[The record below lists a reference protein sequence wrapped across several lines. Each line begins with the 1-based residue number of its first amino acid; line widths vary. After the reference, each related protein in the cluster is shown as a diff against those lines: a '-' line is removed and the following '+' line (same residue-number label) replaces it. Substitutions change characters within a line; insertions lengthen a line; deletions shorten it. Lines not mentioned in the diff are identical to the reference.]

1 MNKDELIRR
10 GLQDLLK
17 ENEIEDIEKEEVVD
31 IELEKIAPNPFQP
44 RRHFEVQALNEL
56 ADSIRS
62 NGVLQ
67 PVIVKKVA
75 NGYMLVAGERRCRA
89 SKIAGFTTVPAI
101 VRDYNNQYLAELALL
116 ENIQREDLSIVEE
129 AEAYQNAIKLL
140 NLTHLELAQKIGKS
154 RSYISNAL
162 GILTLPIE
170 VLDEIN
176 KGNISMGHA
185 RSLSKLK
192 DVSRIK
198 KIAVMIIE
206 EHLTVRDIEL
216 MVKKEKKKKE
226 IKRKTISQDL
236 QTELSHFKENIN
248 SHYSF
253 KEPVKITSNKI
264 IITVQDL
271 KEIKLINR
279 IINGENDE

>member
-1 MNKDELIRR
+1 
-10 GLQDLLK
+10 
-17 ENEIEDIEKEEVVD
+17 
-31 IELEKIAPNPFQP
+31 
-44 RRHFEVQALNEL
+44 
-56 ADSIRS
+56 
-62 NGVLQ
+62 
-67 PVIVKKVA
+67 
-75 NGYMLVAGERRCRA
+75 
-89 SKIAGFTTVPAI
+89 
-101 VRDYNNQYLAELALL
+101 
-116 ENIQREDLSIVEE
+116 
-129 AEAYQNAIKLL
+129 
-140 NLTHLELAQKIGKS
+140 
-154 RSYISNAL
+154 
-162 GILTLPIE
+162 
-170 VLDEIN
+170 
-176 KGNISMGHA
+176 
-185 RSLSKLK
+185 
-192 DVSRIK
+192 
-198 KIAVMIIE
+198 MIIE